1 MNTALFHIEAI
12 SSGSCG
18 NAYLIGYGQTQ
29 FLIDCG
35 LSART
40 LCASLTQLG
49 TAPEDLCAVF
59 LTHEHID
66 HVRALSVL
74 RKRSAALLYLAQ
86 PTAAVLGEAVC
97 GRDIVFTIGETY
109 SVGPFEITSF
119 PLSHDSACCVG
130 YRIVLTAGGQH
141 RTLCFATD
149 TGVVTPQL
157 RAAAQGA
164 DFAIL
169 EANHDE
175 NMLLAGPYPYPLKR
189 RILSECGHLSNESC
203 ASFCAELGAA
213 GCRKFLLVHL
223 SEENNYPALALQC
236 VGGALREAGFSEGC
250 EVAAAKPKETV
261 VFHRE
266 FL

>member
-1 MNTALFHIEAI
+1 MNTALFHIEAL

-40 LCASLTQLG
+40 LCASLMQLG

-141 RTLCFATD
+141 RT
-149 TGVVTPQL
+149 P
-157 RAAAQGA
+157 
-164 DFAIL
+164 
-169 EANHDE
+169 
-175 NMLLAGPYPYPLKR
+175 
-189 RILSECGHLSNESC
+189 
-203 ASFCAELGAA
+203 
-213 GCRKFLLVHL
+213 
-223 SEENNYPALALQC
+223 
-236 VGGALREAGFSEGC
+236 
-250 EVAAAKPKETV
+250 
-261 VFHRE
+261 
-266 FL
+266 

>member
-1 MNTALFHIEAI
+1 MNTALFHIEAL

-35 LSART
+35 ISARA
-40 LCASLTQLG
+40 LCASLAQLG
-49 TAPEDLCAVF
+49 TGPENLCAVF

-74 RKRSAALLYLAQ
+74 RKRCGAPLYLAQ
-86 PTAAVLGEAVC
+86 PTAAALGEAVC

-109 SVGPFEITSF
+109 SVGPFEIASF

-149 TGVVTPQL
+149 TGTVTPQL
-157 RAAAQGA
+157 RAAAQGT

-203 ASFCAELGAA
+203 AAFCAELAA
-213 GCRKFLLVHL
+213 MGCRKFLLAHL

-236 VGGALREAGFSEGC
+236 VGEALREAGFSEGC

-266 FL
+266 LL

>member
-213 GCRKFLLVHL
+213 GCRKFLLAHL

-236 VGGALREAGFSEGC
+236 VGSALREAGFSEGC

>member
-203 ASFCAELGAA
+203 ASFCAELVAA
-213 GCRKFLLVHL
+213 GCRKFLLAHL

-236 VGGALREAGFSEGC
+236 VGEALREAGFSEGC

-266 FL
+266 LL

>member
-1 MNTALFHIEAI
+1 MNTALFHIEAL

-86 PTAAVLGEAVC
+86 PTAAALGEAVC

-213 GCRKFLLVHL
+213 GCRKFLLAHL

>member
-1 MNTALFHIEAI
+1 MNTALFHIEAL

-35 LSART
+35 ISARA
-40 LCASLTQLG
+40 LCASLAQFDMIPG
-49 TAPEDLCAVF
+49 DLCAVF

-74 RKRSAALLYLAQ
+74 RKRCAALLYLAQ
-86 PTAAVLGEAVC
+86 PTAAALGEAVC
-97 GRDIVFTIGETY
+97 GRDIVFAIGEEH

-130 YRIVLTAGGQH
+130 YRIVLTAGGQR

-149 TGVVTPQL
+149 TGTVTPQL
-157 RAAAQGA
+157 REAAQGT

-189 RILSECGHLSNESC
+189 RILSESGHLSNESC
-203 ASFCAELGAA
+203 AAFCAELAA
-213 GCRKFLLVHL
+213 MGCRKFLLAHL

-236 VGGALREAGFSEGC
+236 VGEVLREAGLADGC
-250 EVAAAKPKETV
+250 EVTAAKPKETV

-266 FL
+266 LL

>member
-189 RILSECGHLSNESC
+189 RILSDLGHLSNDSC
-203 ASFCAELGAA
+203 AAA
-213 GCRKFLLVHL
+213 LPEFIKAGSTRFVLAHL
-223 SEENNYPALALQC
+223 SRENNIPALAYQTSLSELTLHGMHERTDFELY
-236 VGGALREAGFSEGC
+236 VAPRENAGDMMIF
-250 EVAAAKPKETV
+250 
-261 VFHRE
+261 
-266 FL
+266 